1 MKSNKSVSL
10 VDYSSSSQSEDDE
23 KYVSK
28 RYNKSNKD
36 ISDESNSQNLKDS
49 RINESIEQSLSRGKL
64 KTRSK
69 YESDNDNNINNN
81 NNDDD
86 EDGINSLANIINLRK
101 QMESVIK
108 NTMIEYPVAQ
118 YVQFRKSENDSNQ
131 NIDENNKIKPV
142 TSISVSNKGNR
153 MICGVINGEIE
164 IYDFNNLYENDMNPN
179 KVICPLENHSI
190 KKVEFNENGNLF
202 LAACGDS
209 ICRIFQS
216 NGEFITGTVQGD
228 PYVKSVKSNPGHT
241 HMIVSC
247 KWDPINYNRFFTC
260 SIDNTIRLF
269 DLNSDP
275 FGVDGYIPSTFV
287 MKCLDKRN
295 LNISS
300 IQANSLC
307 ISSLGEMVAASCTD
321 GSIQIFSRSGNLYS
335 ETPSIIIRDAHNFDK
350 NANINSISDIT
361 FVKHNQDQD
370 HYLASR
376 GVIDQSIKIWD
387 IRKANNPLKTIKNLP
402 SDGNEHSKL
411 ILSKCGTSIVTSS
424 TLIKD
429 MTSSNSK
436 NRNISNRT
444 KSSLVSF
451 QINSLI
457 GSAENKIHK
466 QLININN
473 QLITTFE
480 WSHEINQ
487 IFVALNNSSII
498 TYYDDNLEMNP
509 SNNGILSVFGK
520 KRKHQF
526 QGFSNASLETYNI
539 EELPDGFMETKSGEI
554 KFVGSSSKK
563 KSKLYAP
570 KHPKLS

>member
-1 MKSNKSVSL
+1 MKSDKRISL

-23 KYVSK
+23 EHTTKQ
-28 RYNKSNKD
+28 NKKPNKN
-36 ISDESNSQNLKDS
+36 ISDESHTQNINDLSVSEKTERIVNQVKLEPESKD
-49 RINESIEQSLSRGKL
+49 
-64 KTRSK
+64 
-69 YESDNDNNINNN
+69 ESDS
-81 NNDDD
+81 DDD
-86 EDGINSLANIINLRK
+86 EDGINSLANIINLRRK
-101 QMESVIK
+101 MESVIK
-108 NTMIEYPVAQ
+108 KAVIEYPVAQ
-118 YVQFRKSENDSNQ
+118 YVQFRKIQDDPNQNVEEND
-131 NIDENNKIKPV
+131 KIKLV
-142 TSISVSNKGNR
+142 TSISISNKGNR

-190 KKVEFNENGNLF
+190 QKVEFNESGNLF

-241 HMIVSC
+241 HMILNC
-247 KWDPINYNRFFTC
+247 KWDPVNYNRFLTC

-307 ISSLGEMVAASCTD
+307 VSSFGEKVAASCSD

-335 ETPSIIIRDAHNFDK
+335 ETPSIIIRDAHSFDK
-350 NANINSISDIT
+350 NANIRSISDIT
-361 FVKHNQDQD
+361 FVKYNLDQD
-370 HYLASR
+370 TYLVSR
-376 GVIDQSIKIWD
+376 GIIDKSIKIWD
-387 IRKANNPLKTIKNLP
+387 IRKTNNPLKTINNLP
-402 SDGNEHSKL
+402 SDGNEHSRL
-411 ILSKCGTSIVTSS
+411 ILSECGTSIVTSS
-424 TLIKD
+424 TFIKD
-429 MTSSNSK
+429 KASKNFNNRNVSSNA
-436 NRNISNRT
+436 
-444 KSSLVSF
+444 KSSLISF
-451 QINSLI
+451 QIEPLLN
-457 GSAENKIHK
+457 SAENKIHK
-466 QLININN
+466 LITLNN
-473 QLITTFE
+473 QLISTFE

-498 TYYDDNLEMNP
+498 AYYDDNLENNP
-509 SNNGILSVFGK
+509 SKNGILSAFGK
-520 KRKHQF
+520 KRKYQF

-539 EELPDGFMETKSGEI
+539 EELPEGFKETKSGEI

-570 KHPKLS
+570 KHPNLS